1 LALYAVPLEAE
12 HAMVLNVGYDVVQ
25 VTLLSLYVSGCATL
39 LGSAIGIPLGALI
52 GLKEFGGKGLLK
64 TITYTMYGF
73 PPVISGLAIYYL
85 CSRAGPLGSFGILFT
100 PTAMILAEM
109 LLVIPLTTGITITSV
124 ADVDRSIKDTVKS
137 MGTTSRQSVFT
148 VMREA
153 WVGLV
158 MAGMIGFGRCIAE
171 VGAAYMV
178 GGNIQGETRVLTTAI
193 MLETRMGRFD
203 YAIGLGIVL
212 ISVAMAVFF
221 FLRLLQEKE
230 ML

>member
-1 LALYAVPLEAE
+1 MALEIS
-12 HAMVLNVGYDVVQ
+12 YDVIQ
-25 VTLLSLYVSGCATL
+25 VTLLSLYVSGCATI
-39 LGSAIGIPLGALI
+39 LGSAVGIPLGALI

-73 PPVISGLAIYYL
+73 PPVVAGLAIYYL
-85 CSRAGPLGSFGILFT
+85 FSRAGPFGSFGILFT
-100 PTAMILAEM
+100 PTAMILAET
-109 LLVIPLTTGITITSV
+109 LLVIPLTTGITIASV
-124 ADVDRSIKDTVKS
+124 AEVDKSIKETVRS
-137 MGTTSRQSVFT
+137 LGTTPRQSVLT

-158 MAGMIGFGRCIAE
+158 MAAMIGFGRCIAE

-203 YAIGLGIVL
+203 YALGLGIVL
-212 ISVAMAVFF
+212 IAVAMAVFF

-230 ML
+230 LL

>member
-1 LALYAVPLEAE
+1 MALEVS
-12 HAMVLNVGYDVVQ
+12 YDVIQ
-25 VTLLSLYVSGCATL
+25 VTLLSLYVSGCATI
-39 LGSAIGIPLGALI
+39 LGSAVGIPLGALI
-52 GLKEFGGKGLLK
+52 GLREFGGKGLLK

-73 PPVISGLAIYYL
+73 PPVVAGLAIYYL
-85 CSRAGPLGSFGILFT
+85 FSRAGPFGSFGILFT
-100 PTAMILAEM
+100 PTAMILAET

-124 ADVDRSIKDTVKS
+124 AEVDRSIKETVKS
-137 MGTTSRQSVFT
+137 LGTTPRQSVLT

-158 MAGMIGFGRCIAE
+158 MAAMIGFGRCIAE

-212 ISVAMAVFF
+212 IAVAMAVFF

-230 ML
+230 LL

>member
-1 LALYAVPLEAE
+1 MALEVS
-12 HAMVLNVGYDVVQ
+12 YDVIQ
-25 VTLLSLYVSGCATL
+25 VTLLSLYVSGCATI

-73 PPVISGLAIYYL
+73 PPVVAGLAIYYL
-85 CSRAGPLGSFGILFT
+85 FSRAGPFGSFGILFT
-100 PTAMILAEM
+100 PTAMILAET

-124 ADVDRSIKDTVKS
+124 AEVDRSIKETVKS
-137 MGTTSRQSVFT
+137 LGTTPRQSVLT

-153 WVGLV
+153 WVGLI
-158 MAGMIGFGRCIAE
+158 MAAMIGFGRCIAE

-230 ML
+230 LL

>member
-1 LALYAVPLEAE
+1 MAIE
-12 HAMVLNVGYDVVQ
+12 YDVVG

-52 GLKEFGGKGLLK
+52 GLREFGGKGLIK

-73 PPVISGLAIYYL
+73 PPVISGLVVYFL
-85 CSRAGPLGSFGILFT
+85 FSRAGPLGSFGILFT
-100 PTAMILAEM
+100 PTAMIIAET

-124 ADVDRSIKDTVKS
+124 SEVDKSIKDTVRAL
-137 MGTTSRQSVFT
+137 GATPRQSVLT

-158 MAGMIGFGRCIAE
+158 MAAMIGFGRCIAE

-178 GGNIQGETRVLTTAI
+178 GGNIKGETVVLTTAI
-193 MLETRMGRFD
+193 MTETRQGEFG
-203 YAIGLGIVL
+203 YAIGLGVVL
-212 ISVAMAVFF
+212 ILVAMAVFL